1 VITHTD
7 LGAHGPFPGMA
18 NAVVPA
24 HVLEDEPVVP
34 SDRDP
39 GAAYEEHLFESSSFS
54 AQAIERAFA
63 LYDKRAFQL

>member
-1 VITHTD
+1 
-7 LGAHGPFPGMA
+7 MA